1 MKRPSLFTCAS
12 VVFPLL
18 LACSESNTTS
28 PTSDSA
34 RPVTRAPEEASAP
47 PSDANGADGNR
58 GGDSSGVAPDARAPQ
73 DAAGRA
79 DAASTD
85 AARDAARP
93 PARNVKTYVYQGGNG
108 SPYPVRTFV
117 LDRAT
122 GTLSRAGR
130 DVDLGP
136 NPTYLTPSADHRN
149 LYAANEAPEG
159 GVTVASISDTGSL
172 SRTGSVR
179 VERGSSWLNA
189 MVFTALSPNGKFV
202 LAANY
207 YGPSV
212 SVFAR
217 AADGSLSGPVATQ
230 RFEAPAQ
237 SHSVRVHPSGKW
249 VFVPNKDADAIAQL
263 RFDETSGKL
272 TPNTPAQYTTP
283 RGAGPRHIAFSPDGA
298 FAYVSNENDNT
309 VSAYRVTAQ
318 GLLEAVDTESL
329 LPADYSGRATGAHV
343 LVHPNGKY
351 VYASVRGPDQIAAFR
366 VDDDGGLTPVQQV
379 STRGRTPRNF
389 DIDERGEFMVV
400 ANQDSGSLAVFR
412 IQADGTLSAAG
423 DLVTGL
429 QEPNA
434 VAIVNFE
441 E

>member
-1 MKRPSLFTCAS
+1 MQSPLLFTCAC
-12 VVFPLL
+12 VLFALL
-18 LACSESNTTS
+18 LGCSESNS
-28 PTSDSA
+28 GGTSDTR
-34 RPVTRAPEEASAP
+34 RPATRAPDEASTAP
-47 PSDANGADGNR
+47 NNGGNNGDHGDN
-58 GGDSSGVAPDARAPQ
+58 GGRTPDARPQ
-73 DAAGRA
+73 GAAGRA
-79 DAASTD
+79 DPESNDTP
-85 AARDAARP
+85 RDAARP
-93 PARNVKTYVYQGGNG
+93 PPRNIKTYVYQGGNG
-108 SPYPVRTFV
+108 SPYPVRTYA

-122 GTLSRAGR
+122 GALTRVGQ

-136 NPTYLTPSADHRN
+136 NPTYLTPSADHKN

-159 GVTVASISDTGSL
+159 GVTVASISETGSL
-172 SRTGSVR
+172 TRLGSAR
-179 VERGSSWLNA
+179 VEPGNSALNA
-189 MVFTALSPNGKFV
+189 MVFTALSPDDKFV

-217 AADGSLSGPVATQ
+217 APDGSLSGPVATQ
-230 RFEAPAQ
+230 RFDPPAQ

-249 VFVPNKDADAIAQL
+249 AFVPNKDADAIAQL
-263 RFDETSGKL
+263 RFDPASGAL

-318 GLLEAVDTESL
+318 GLLEVIDTESL
-329 LPADYSGRATGAHV
+329 LPPDYSGRSTAAHV
-343 LVHPNGKY
+343 LVHPNGKHVY
-351 VYASVRGPDQIAAFR
+351 VSVRGTDQITVFQ
-366 VDDDGGLTPVQQV
+366 VDADGGLTPVQQV

-389 DIDERGEFMVV
+389 DIDDLGEFMVV
-400 ANQDSGSLAVFR
+400 ANQGSGSLAVFR
-412 IQADGTLSAAG
+412 IQEDGTLSALG
-423 DLVTGL
+423 DVVTGL

-434 VAIVNFE
+434 VAIVNLE

>member
-1 MKRPSLFTCAS
+1 MKRPPLFPCAS
-12 VVFPLL
+12 VLFVLL
-18 LACSESNTTS
+18 LSCSESNS
-28 PTSDSA
+28 KSLTSDAA
-34 RPVTRAPEEASAP
+34 RPVTRAPEEASTAP
-47 PSDANGADGNR
+47 NNGD
-58 GGDSSGVAPDARAPQ
+58 GDSSDDGRGAPDARAPQ

-93 PARNVKTYVYQGGNG
+93 PPRNIKTYVYQGGNG

-122 GTLSRAGR
+122 GTLTGVGQA
-130 DVDLGP
+130 VDLGP
-136 NPTYLTPSADHRN
+136 NPTYLTPSADHKN

-159 GVTVASISDTGSL
+159 GVTVASISSDDGSL
-172 SRTGSVR
+172 TRLGTVR
-179 VERGSSWLNA
+179 VEPGSSSLNA

-230 RFEAPAQ
+230 RFAPPAQ

-249 VFVPNKDADAIAQL
+249 AFVPNKDADAIAQL
-263 RFDETSGKL
+263 KFDATSGAL
-272 TPNTPAQYTTP
+272 TPNTPAQFTT
-283 RGAGPRHIAFSPDGA
+283 RSGAGPRHIAFSPDGA

-309 VSAYRVTAQ
+309 LSAYRVTAQ
-318 GLLEAVDTESL
+318 GLLEAIDTESL
-329 LPADYSGRATGAHV
+329 LPPNYAGRRSTAAHV
-343 LVHPNGKY
+343 LVHPSGKY
-351 VYASVRGPDQIAAFR
+351 VYASVRGPDQIAVFR
-366 VDDDGGLTPVQQV
+366 VGEDGALTPVQQV
-379 STRGRTPRNF
+379 STRGSTPRNF
-389 DIDERGEFMVV
+389 DIDDRGEFMVV
-400 ANQDSGSLAVFR
+400 ANQGSGSLAVFR
-412 IQADGTLSAAG
+412 IQADGTLNAVG

-434 VAIVNFE
+434 VAIVNLE
-441 E
+441 VE